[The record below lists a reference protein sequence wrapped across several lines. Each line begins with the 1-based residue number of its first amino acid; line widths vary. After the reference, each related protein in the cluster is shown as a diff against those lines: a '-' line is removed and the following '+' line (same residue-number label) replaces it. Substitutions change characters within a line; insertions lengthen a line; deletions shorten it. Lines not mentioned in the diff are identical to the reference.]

1 MRDVVQ
7 WTAPAP
13 LWPEAAGAAEIA
25 VRRRT
30 LRRPAILRFASDKF
44 MDDYLALLEND
55 PARLSQLVAQPETW
69 RGPSPPVAP
78 VVRQP
83 AFLRP
88 LNRLRLASEKKNAK
102 TLATS
107 GGALTTLNGSASVA
121 ISDASASAPLK
132 LYQPAHQRFY
142 LITACLVCGRA
153 GLPDR
158 AVNPARDER
167 ASFVV
172 RRLLPPNFLDAN
184 GQIDRSQKLPDFDE
198 GSWEEYALATTAA
211 GTGWRKVSTA
221 SGGGIAPAARADVL
235 VAGEEQ
241 LPLFPVNYTQDD
253 GHRRRVLTG
262 FIPVGKREN
271 YMGAGALSGATAG
284 ANAATGD
291 ASATDNDRPVD
302 PRMMPLWLDVTE
314 PWTRLIERAGATYKM
329 FNPPPLPKTDDEA
342 FDPTAKKGTLKS
354 LREQIQTVSWYILLD
369 FAKYLEQYLPGVWKT
384 VTGAATPALSAPEAA
399 LVGAL
404 AATAFD
410 QATYTKLTNE
420 TPAAADELKSL
431 VKGVGYQAKD
441 VSKTL
446 ADALKAIRGG
456 TPLDAAKAAKLED
469 DLESVST
476 AYLRDNPDAKWPT
489 FLFPLA
495 DTEFEGPLAPKAP
508 GATDDTDRFLKA
520 AGRVS
525 HLASLVAAALPEGE
539 SSYAAP
545 LPLAAQKVLDTRE
558 GWFVVR
564 CVYERP
570 ECGPVDPPV
579 VSAPTRAF
587 QLASFFDPDA
597 PARPIRI
604 AMPLDTSPAGLRK
617 FDKNTAF
624 MISDML
630 CGQIDRAKGMNL
642 GDLVRS
648 VLPWPLHKD
657 LSAPDKG
664 PCKEPG
670 GTLEFGMICSLSIP
684 IITICALLLLM
695 IIVNLLDIIFRWL
708 PYFLICFPLPGF
720 SAKKAKG

>member
-7 WTAPAP
+7 WTSPAP
-13 LWPEAAGAAEIA
+13 LWPEAADATEIA
-25 VRRRT
+25 VRRLT
-30 LRRPAILRFASDKF
+30 LRRPAILRFASDDF
-44 MDDYLALLEND
+44 MDDYLALMEND

-69 RGPSPPVAP
+69 RAPTPAVAP
-78 VVRQP
+78 VVERP

-88 LNRLRLASEKKNAK
+88 LSRLRLAAEKKRSNALA
-102 TLATS
+102 LAT
-107 GGALTTLNGSASVA
+107 GGALTATGGANA
-121 ISDASASAPLK
+121 APLK
-132 LYQPAHQRFY
+132 LYQPAHQRYY

-158 AVNPARDER
+158 ALNPARDER

-172 RRLLPPNFLDAN
+172 RRLLPPNFLNAS
-184 GQIDRSQKLPDFDE
+184 GQADRAQKLPAFDE
-198 GSWEEYALATTAA
+198 RGWEEYALVTNATGA
-211 GTGWRKVSTA
+211 GWQKVVAVGALSRPDA
-221 SGGGIAPAARADVL
+221 L
-235 VAGEEQ
+235 VAGEER

-253 GHRRRVLTG
+253 GRRRRVLTG
-262 FIPVGKREN
+262 LIPVGKREH
-271 YMGAGALSGATAG
+271 YMGAGARTNANSGAGGG
-284 ANAATGD
+284 AAD
-291 ASATDNDRPVD
+291 ASVKDYDQPVD

-314 PWTRLIERAGATYKM
+314 PWTRLIERAAASYNM
-329 FNPPPLPKTDDEA
+329 FNPPPLPLTDDDP
-342 FDPTAKKGTLKS
+342 FDATAKKASVKS
-354 LREQIQTVSWYILLD
+354 LREQVQTVSWYILLD
-369 FAKYLEQYLPGVWKT
+369 FAKFLEQYLPGVWAS
-384 VTGAATPALSAPEAA
+384 VTGQATPALSAADIA
-399 LVGAL
+399 LASAL

-410 QATYTKLTNE
+410 NATFTKLTNE
-420 TPAAADELKSL
+420 SPAAADELKSL
-431 VKGVGYQAKD
+431 VTGVGYQAQD
-441 VSKTL
+441 VVKTL
-446 ADALKAIRGG
+446 ADALKAVRGG
-456 TPLDAAKAAKLED
+456 APLDAAKAAKIAD

-476 AYLRDNPDAKWPT
+476 SYLRDNPDAKWPT

-495 DTEFEGPLAPKAP
+495 DTEFEGPLPPKAS
-508 GATDDTDRFLKA
+508 GATDDPDRFLKA
-520 AGRVS
+520 AARVAN
-525 HLASLVAAALPEGE
+525 LASLVAAALAEQKTP
-539 SSYAAP
+539 YVAAP

-604 AMPLDTSPAGLRK
+604 AMPVDTSPAGLRK

-630 CGQIDRAKGMNL
+630 CGQIDRAKGMSL

-670 GTLEFGMICSLSIP
+670 GSLEFGMICSLSIP

-708 PYFLICFPLPGF
+708 PYFLICFPLPGI

>member
-13 LWPEAAGAAEIA
+13 LWPEAADATELA

-30 LRRPAILRFASDKF
+30 LRRPAILRFASDTF
-44 MDDYLALLEND
+44 MEDYLALLEND

-69 RGPSPPVAP
+69 RGPTPPIAP
-78 VVRQP
+78 VVKRP

-88 LNRLRLASEKKNAK
+88 LNRLRLASEKKRTK
-102 TLATS
+102 SLATS
-107 GGALTTLNGSASVA
+107 GGALAKLSGDASLVTSASTT
-121 ISDASASAPLK
+121 PLK

-158 AVNPARDER
+158 ALNPARDER

-172 RRLLPPNFLDAN
+172 RRLLPPNFLDAS
-184 GQIDRSQKLPDFDE
+184 GQIDREQKMPAFDE
-198 GSWEEYALATTAA
+198 ASWEEYALVTNAS
-211 GTGWRKVSTA
+211 GTGWQKVGAGGST
-221 SGGGIAPAARADVL
+221 RADAL

-253 GHRRRVLTG
+253 GRRRRVLTG
-262 FIPVGKREN
+262 LVPVGKREA
-271 YMGAGALSGATAG
+271 YMGASALSNSAPDNGAE
-284 ANAATGD
+284 D
-291 ASATDNDRPVD
+291 ADVKEYDKPVD

-329 FNPPPLPKTDDEA
+329 FNPPSLPKTADEA
-342 FDPTAKKGTLKS
+342 FDATAKKETLKS

-369 FAKYLEQYLPGVWKT
+369 FAKFLEQYLPDVWAT
-384 VTGAATPALSAPEAA
+384 VMGTATPTLSTPETTLVNALKQ
-399 LVGAL
+399 
-404 AATAFD
+404 TAFD
-410 QATYTKLTNE
+410 QTTFTKLTNE
-420 TPAAADELKSL
+420 NPIASDELKSL
-431 VKGVGYQAKD
+431 VKGVAYQAQD
-441 VSKTL
+441 VVKTL

-456 TPLDAAKAAKLED
+456 TPLDETKAAKIAD
-469 DLESVST
+469 NLESVAAS
-476 AYLRDNPDAKWPT
+476 YLRDNPDAKWPT

-495 DTEFEGPLAPKAP
+495 DTEFKGPLPPKAS
-508 GATDDTDRFLKA
+508 GVVDESDQFLKA
-520 AGRVS
+520 AQRVS
-525 HLASLVAAALPEGE
+525 NLASLVAAALNEQE
-539 SSYAAP
+539 TTYAAP

-558 GWFVVR
+558 GWFTVR

-579 VSAPTRAF
+579 VSAPTQPF

-604 AMPLDTSPAGLRK
+604 AMPIDTSPAGLRK

-630 CGQIDRAKGMNL
+630 CGQIDRAKGMSL

-670 GTLEFGMICSLSIP
+670 GSLEFGMICSLSIP

-708 PYFLICFPLPGF
+708 PYFLICFPLPGI

>member
-13 LWPEAAGAAEIA
+13 LWPEAADATELA

-30 LRRPAILRFASDKF
+30 LRRPAILRFASDNF
-44 MDDYLALLEND
+44 MDDYLALMEND

-69 RGPSPPVAP
+69 RGPTPPIAP
-78 VVRQP
+78 VVKRP

-88 LNRLRLASEKKNAK
+88 LNRLRLAAEKKKSKA
-102 TLATS
+102 LATS
-107 GGALTTLNGSASVA
+107 GGALTTTTGTGVA
-121 ISDASASAPLK
+121 PDAPLK

-158 AVNPARDER
+158 ALNPARDER

-172 RRLLPPNFLDAN
+172 RRLLPPNFLNAN
-184 GQIDRSQKLPDFDE
+184 GQTNREQKLPAFDE
-198 GSWEEYALATTAA
+198 ASWEEYALVKTAA
-211 GTGWRKVSTA
+211 GTGWRKVVAGVTT
-221 SGGGIAPAARADVL
+221 RADVL

-262 FIPVGKREN
+262 LVPVGKREN
-271 YMGAGALSGATAG
+271 YMGASALANAPAG
-284 ANAATGD
+284 ADDATVKD
-291 ASATDNDRPVD
+291 YDKPVD

-314 PWTRLIERAGATYKM
+314 PWTRLIERAGASFKM
-329 FNPPPLPKTDDEA
+329 FNPSPLPKTDDKA
-342 FDPTAKKGTLKS
+342 FDATAKKETLKS

-369 FAKYLEQYLPGVWKT
+369 FAKFLEQYLPDVWTT
-384 VTGAATPALSAPEAA
+384 VIGTATPTLSAPETT
-399 LVGAL
+399 LVNAL
-404 AATAFD
+404 AQTAFE
-410 QATYTKLTNE
+410 QATFTKLTNE
-420 TPAAADELKSL
+420 NPAAADELKSL

-441 VSKTL
+441 VVKTL
-446 ADALKAIRGG
+446 ADALRAIKGGAPLNETKAKQIEG
-456 TPLDAAKAAKLED
+456 
-469 DLESVST
+469 DLESVATS
-476 AYLRDNPDAKWPT
+476 YLRDNPNARWPT

-495 DTEFEGPLAPKAP
+495 DSEFEGPLPPKASGVADSP
-508 GATDDTDRFLKA
+508 DQFLKA
-520 AGRVS
+520 AQRVS
-525 HLASLVAAALPEGE
+525 NLANLVAAALKEQE
-539 SSYAAP
+539 TTFAAP

-558 GWFVVR
+558 GWFTVR

-579 VSAPTRAF
+579 VSAQTRAF

-604 AMPLDTSPAGLRK
+604 AMPIDTSPAGLRK

-630 CGQIDRAKGMNL
+630 CGQIDRAKGMSL

-657 LSAPDKG
+657 LSAPDTG

-670 GTLEFGMICSLSIP
+670 GSLEFGMICSLSIP

-708 PYFLICFPLPGF
+708 PYFLICFPLPGI

>member
-13 LWPEAAGAAEIA
+13 LWPEATAATELA

-30 LRRPAILRFASDKF
+30 LRRPAILRFASDTF
-44 MDDYLALLEND
+44 MDDYLALMEND
-55 PARLSQLVAQPETW
+55 PARLSQLVAVPETW
-69 RGPSPPVAP
+69 RGPAPTPAPVA
-78 VVRQP
+78 RKP

-88 LNRLRLASEKKNAK
+88 LNRLRLVAEQKKSKA
-102 TLATS
+102 LAPAGGALVPS
-107 GGALTTLNGSASVA
+107 GGAPVSAA
-121 ISDASASAPLK
+121 APLK

-158 AVNPARDER
+158 ALDPARDER

-172 RRLLPPNFLDAN
+172 RRLLPPNFLSAN
-184 GQIDRSQKLPDFDE
+184 GTIDRTQKLPAFDE
-198 GSWEEYALATTAA
+198 GSWEEYALVTTATGA
-211 GTGWRKVSTA
+211 GWQKVVVA
-221 SGGGIAPAARADVL
+221 GGNTRADAL

-253 GHRRRVLTG
+253 GRRRRVLTG
-262 FIPVGKREN
+262 LVPVGKREN
-271 YMGAGALSGATAG
+271 YMGAGALANANNAG
-284 ANAATGD
+284 AAAVMED
-291 ASATDNDRPVD
+291 YDQPVD

-314 PWTRLIERAGATYKM
+314 PWTRLIEQAGASDKM
-329 FNPPPLPKTDDEA
+329 FNPPPLPKTDDDP
-342 FDPTAKKGTLKS
+342 FDETAKKETLKS
-354 LREQIQTVSWYILLD
+354 LREQIQTVSWYVLLD
-369 FAKYLEQYLPGVWKT
+369 FAAFLERYLPDVWAT
-384 VTGAATPALSAPEAA
+384 VMGKGTPTLSAAETA
-399 LVGAL
+399 LVTAFTQ
-404 AATAFD
+404 TAFD
-410 QATYTKLTNE
+410 AATYTKLTNE
-420 TPAAADELKSL
+420 NAAGADELKSL
-431 VKGVGYQAKD
+431 VKGVSYQAQD
-441 VSKTL
+441 VVKTL
-446 ADALKAIRGG
+446 ADALKAVKGG
-456 TPLDAAKAAKLED
+456 TPLDDAKATKIAD

-476 AYLRDNPDAKWPT
+476 AYFRNAPDAKWPA

-508 GATDDTDRFLKA
+508 NVADDPDKFLKA
-520 AGRVS
+520 AQRVS
-525 HLASLVAAALPEGE
+525 HLASLVAAALKDQTTT
-539 SSYAAP
+539 SNAP

-558 GWFVVR
+558 GWFAVR

-570 ECGPVDPPV
+570 ECGPIDPPV

-587 QLASFFDPDA
+587 QLAGFFDPDA

-630 CGQIDRAKGMNL
+630 CGQIDRAKGMSL

-670 GTLEFGMICSLSIP
+670 GSLEFGMICSLSIP

-695 IIVNLLDIIFRWL
+695 IIVSLLNIIFSWL
-708 PYFLICFPLPGF
+708 PYFLICFPLPGA
-720 SAKKAKG
+720 SGKKAKG

>member
-1 MRDVVQ
+1 VQ

-13 LWPEAAGAAEIA
+13 LWPEAAGAAELA

-30 LRRPAILRFASDKF
+30 LRRPAILRFASDTF
-44 MDDYLALLEND
+44 MDDYLALMEND

-69 RGPSPPVAP
+69 RGPTPPVAP
-78 VVRQP
+78 VAKQP
-83 AFLRP
+83 AFLRS
-88 LNRLRLASEKKNAK
+88 LTRLRLASEKKRSKA
-102 TLATS
+102 LATS
-107 GGALTTLNGSASVA
+107 GGTLTTTSGSTNATSN
-121 ISDASASAPLK
+121 APLK

-158 AVNPARDER
+158 ALNPARDER
-167 ASFVV
+167 ASFVI
-172 RRLLPPNFLDAN
+172 RRLLPPNFLNAN
-184 GQIDRSQKLPDFDE
+184 GQADREQKMPAFDE
-198 GSWEEYALATTAA
+198 AGWEEYALVRTAA
-211 GTGWRKVSTA
+211 GTGWRKVVA
-221 SGGGIAPAARADVL
+221 GGNARSDVL
-235 VAGEEQ
+235 VTGEEQ

-262 FIPVGKREN
+262 FIPVGKREH
-271 YMGAGALSGATAG
+271 YMGASALSAAP
-284 ANAATGD
+284 AATGD
-291 ASATDNDRPVD
+291 ATEDAPVKDYDQPID

-329 FNPPPLPKTDDEA
+329 FNPPSLPKTDDEP
-342 FDPTAKKGTLKS
+342 FDTTAKKETLKS
-354 LREQIQTVSWYILLD
+354 LREQVQTISWYIVLD
-369 FAKYLEQYLPGVWKT
+369 FAAFLERFLPGVWDT
-384 VTGAATPALSAPEAA
+384 
-399 LVGAL
+399 L
-404 AATAFD
+404 AATATPTLSTAESALLDALKATAFD
-410 QATYTKLTNE
+410 AATFTKLTNE
-420 TPAAADELKSL
+420 TPVAADELKSL
-431 VKGVGYQAKD
+431 VKGVGYEAED
-441 VSKTL
+441 VVKTL
-446 ADALKAIRGG
+446 ADALVAVRGG
-456 TPLDAAKAAKLED
+456 KPLDETKAAKIAA
-469 DLESVST
+469 DLEAVS
-476 AYLRDNPDAKWPT
+476 APYLRNNPDAMWPT

-495 DTEFEGPLAPKAP
+495 DTEFEGPLPPKAP
-508 GATDDTDRFLKA
+508 GVVDDPDRFLKA
-520 AGRVS
+520 AQRVS
-525 HLASLVAAALPEGE
+525 NLAGLVAAALKDQETT
-539 SSYAAP
+539 SAAP
-545 LPLAAQKVLDTRE
+545 VPLAAQKVLDTRE
-558 GWFVVR
+558 GWFLVR

-579 VSAPTRAF
+579 VSAPTSAF

-664 PCKEPG
+664 PCKEPD

-708 PYFLICFPLPGF
+708 PYFLICFPLPGI

>member
-13 LWPEAAGAAEIA
+13 LWPEATAATELA

-30 LRRPAILRFASDKF
+30 LRRPAILRFASDTF
-44 MDDYLALLEND
+44 MDDYLALMEND

-69 RGPSPPVAP
+69 RGPTPPVAP

-88 LNRLRLASEKKNAK
+88 LSRLRLASEQKKSK
-102 TLATS
+102 SLTTS
-107 GGALTTLNGSASVA
+107 SAALTTSSGANTAST
-121 ISDASASAPLK
+121 APLK

-158 AVNPARDER
+158 ALNPAREER

-172 RRLLPPNFLDAN
+172 RRLLPPNFLNAN
-184 GQIDRSQKLPDFDE
+184 GLADREQKMPAFDE
-198 GSWEEYALATTAA
+198 ATWEEYALVTTAA
-211 GTGWRKVSTA
+211 GTGWQKVFA
-221 SGGGIAPAARADVL
+221 GVNARADVL

-241 LPLFPVNYTQDD
+241 LPLFPINYTQDD

-262 FIPVGKREN
+262 LIPVGKREH
-271 YMGAGALSGATAG
+271 YMGASALSSASAG
-284 ANAATGD
+284 ADLADD
-291 ASATDNDRPVD
+291 ASVKDYDKPVD

-314 PWTRLIERAGATYKM
+314 PWTRLIERAAATYNM
-329 FNPPPLPKTDDEA
+329 FNPPLPPALPLTDDDP
-342 FDPTAKKGTLKS
+342 FDDKAKPGTLKS
-354 LREQIQTVSWYILLD
+354 LREQIQTISWYILLD
-369 FAKYLEQYLPGVWKT
+369 FAKFLEQYLPDVWAT
-384 VTGAATPALSAPEAA
+384 VAGTATPTLSTPETTLVNALTQ
-399 LVGAL
+399 
-404 AATAFD
+404 TAFD
-410 QATYTKLTNE
+410 AATFTKLTNE
-420 TPAAADELKSL
+420 TPAASDELKSL
-431 VKGVGYQAKD
+431 VKGVGYQPQN
-441 VSKTL
+441 VVKTL
-446 ADALKAIRGG
+446 AAALKAIRGG
-456 TPLDAAKAAKLED
+456 TPIDAAKAKKIED
-469 DLESVST
+469 DLESVTNS
-476 AYLRDNPDAKWPT
+476 YLRDNPDAKWPT

-495 DTEFEGPLAPKAP
+495 DTEFEGPLPPKAS
-508 GATDDTDRFLKA
+508 GATDNPDRFLKA
-520 AGRVS
+520 AERVAN
-525 HLASLVAAALPEGE
+525 LANLVAAALKEQE
-539 SSYAAP
+539 TTYAAP

-558 GWFVVR
+558 GWFTVR

-579 VSAPTRAF
+579 VSASTRAF
-587 QLASFFDPDA
+587 QLAGFFDPDA

-604 AMPLDTSPAGLRK
+604 AMPIDTSPAGLRK

-630 CGQIDRAKGMNL
+630 CGQIDRAKGMSL

-664 PCKEPG
+664 PCKEPDG
-670 GTLEFGMICSLSIP
+670 SLEFGMICSLSIP

-695 IIVNLLDIIFRWL
+695 IIVNLLDIIFRWM
-708 PYFLICFPLPGF
+708 PYFLICFPLPGI
-720 SAKKAKG
+720 SSKKAKG

>member
-13 LWPEAAGAAEIA
+13 LWPEAADASEVAL
-25 VRRRT
+25 RRRT
-30 LRRPAILRFASDKF
+30 LRRPAILRFASDNF

-55 PARLSQLVAQPETW
+55 PSRLSQLVAQPETW
-69 RGPSPPVAP
+69 RGPTPPITP
-78 VVRQP
+78 VVRRP

-88 LNRLRLASEKKNAK
+88 LSRLRLAAEKKRSKA
-102 TLATS
+102 LATS
-107 GGALTTLNGSASVA
+107 SSGLSPTSGDTSIAPVA
-121 ISDASASAPLK
+121 TSAPLK

-142 LITACLVCGRA
+142 LVTACLVCGRA

-158 AVNPARDER
+158 ALNPARDER

-184 GQIDRSQKLPDFDE
+184 GQADRAQKLPKFDE
-198 GSWEEYALATTAA
+198 QGWEEYALVTNAA
-211 GTGWRKVSTA
+211 GTGWQKV
-221 SGGGIAPAARADVL
+221 AAGVATRADVL

-253 GHRRRVLTG
+253 GRRRRVLTG
-262 FIPVGKREN
+262 FIPVGKRES
-271 YMGAGALSGATAG
+271 YMGASALPSAPAG
-284 ANAATGD
+284 TEAAPEAAPSKD
-291 ASATDNDRPVD
+291 YDRPID

-314 PWTRLIERAGATYKM
+314 PWTRLIERASASYNM
-329 FNPPPLPKTDDEA
+329 FNPPPLPKTDDVA
-342 FDPTAKKGTLKS
+342 FDSTAKKETLKS

-369 FAKYLEQYLPGVWKT
+369 FATFLKQYLPDVWAT
-384 VTGAATPALSAPEAA
+384 VAGQATRALSTAETA
-399 LVGAL
+399 LLDAL
-404 AATAFD
+404 TDTAFD
-410 QATYTKLTNE
+410 NATFSKLTNE
-420 TPAAADELKSL
+420 TPSAADELKSL
-431 VKGVGYQAKD
+431 VKGVGYQAED
-441 VSKTL
+441 VVKTL
-446 ADALKAIRGG
+446 ADALVAVRGG
-456 TPLDAAKAAKLED
+456 TPLDETKAAKIAG
-469 DLESVST
+469 DLEAVSNS
-476 AYLRDNPDAKWPT
+476 YLRDNPDAMWPT

-495 DTEFEGPLAPKAP
+495 DTEFEGPLPPKA
-508 GATDDTDRFLKA
+508 ADSVDDPNRFLKA
-520 AGRVS
+520 AARVAN
-525 HLASLVAAALPEGE
+525 LASLVADALLEQE
-539 SSYAAP
+539 TSYAAP

-558 GWFVVR
+558 GWFVLR

-570 ECGPVDPPV
+570 ECGPIDPPV
-579 VSAPTRAF
+579 VSAPTSAF

-708 PYFLICFPLPGF
+708 PYFLICFPLPGI
-720 SAKKAKG
+720 SAKKAQG

>member
-1 MRDVVQ
+1 VQ

-13 LWPEAAGAAEIA
+13 LWPEAADATELA

-30 LRRPAILRFASDKF
+30 LRRPAILRFASDTF
-44 MDDYLALLEND
+44 MEDYLALLEND

-69 RGPSPPVAP
+69 RGPTPPIAP
-78 VVRQP
+78 VVKRP

-88 LNRLRLASEKKNAK
+88 LNRLRLASEKKR
-102 TLATS
+102 TRSLATS
-107 GGALTTLNGSASVA
+107 GGALTKTGGGESLANSASA
-121 ISDASASAPLK
+121 APLK

-158 AVNPARDER
+158 ALNPARDER

-172 RRLLPPNFLDAN
+172 RRLLPPNFLNAS
-184 GQIDRSQKLPDFDE
+184 GQIDREQKLPAFSK
-198 GSWEEYALATTAA
+198 GSWEEYALVTTAA
-211 GTGWRKVSTA
+211 GTGWQKVVAGA
-221 SGGGIAPAARADVL
+221 SARADAL
-235 VAGEEQ
+235 VAGEDQ

-253 GHRRRVLTG
+253 GRRRRVLTG
-262 FIPVGKREN
+262 LVPVGRRES
-271 YMGAGALSGATAG
+271 YMGAGALSNAAAG
-284 ANAATGD
+284 ADDEADD
-291 ASATDNDRPVD
+291 AEVKDYDKPID

-314 PWTRLIERAGATYKM
+314 PWTRLIERAGASYKM
-329 FNPPPLPKTDDEA
+329 FNPPPLPKTDDAA
-342 FDPTAKKGTLKS
+342 FDATAKKETLKS

-369 FAKYLEQYLPGVWKT
+369 FAKFLEQYLPDVWTT
-384 VTGAATPALSAPEAA
+384 VTGTATPTLSTPETTLVNALKQ
-399 LVGAL
+399 
-404 AATAFD
+404 TAFD
-410 QATYTKLTNE
+410 GTTFTKLTNE
-420 TPAAADELKSL
+420 NPIASDELKSL

-441 VSKTL
+441 VVKTL

-456 TPLDAAKAAKLED
+456 APLDETKAAKIADNLETVAT
-469 DLESVST
+469 S
-476 AYLRDNPDAKWPT
+476 YLRDNPDAKWPT

-495 DTEFEGPLAPKAP
+495 DTEFEGPLPPKAS
-508 GATDDTDRFLKA
+508 GVADETDQFLKA
-520 AGRVS
+520 AQRVS
-525 HLASLVAAALPEGE
+525 NLASLVAAALKEQE
-539 SSYAAP
+539 TTYAAP

-558 GWFVVR
+558 GWFTVR

-579 VSAPTRAF
+579 VSAPTQPF

-604 AMPLDTSPAGLRK
+604 AMPIDTSPAGLRK

-630 CGQIDRAKGMNL
+630 CGQIDRAKGMSL

-670 GTLEFGMICSLSIP
+670 GSLEFGMICSLSIP

-708 PYFLICFPLPGF
+708 PYFLICFPLPGV

>member
-13 LWPEAAGAAEIA
+13 LWPEAADATELA

-30 LRRPAILRFASDKF
+30 LRRPAILRFASDTF
-44 MDDYLALLEND
+44 MEDYLALLEND

-69 RGPSPPVAP
+69 RGPTPPIAP
-78 VVRQP
+78 VVKRP

-88 LNRLRLASEKKNAK
+88 LNRLRLASEKKRTK
-102 TLATS
+102 SLATA
-107 GGALTTLNGSASVA
+107 GGALTKTGGAASLANSAGA
-121 ISDASASAPLK
+121 APLK

-158 AVNPARDER
+158 ALNPARDER

-172 RRLLPPNFLDAN
+172 RRLLPPNFLNAS
-184 GQIDRSQKLPDFDE
+184 GQTDREQKLPAFDE
-198 GSWEEYALATTAA
+198 ASWEEYALVTGAA
-211 GTGWRKVSTA
+211 GTGWRKVVAGGST
-221 SGGGIAPAARADVL
+221 RADAL

-253 GHRRRVLTG
+253 GRRRRVLTG
-262 FIPVGKREN
+262 LVPVGRREN
-271 YMGAGALSGATAG
+271 YMGASALSNSVAVADAG
-284 ANAATGD
+284 AED
-291 ASATDNDRPVD
+291 ADVKDYDRPVD

-314 PWTRLIERAGATYKM
+314 PWTRLIERAGATYNM
-329 FNPPPLPKTDDEA
+329 FNPPPLPKTDDDP
-342 FDPTAKKGTLKS
+342 FDATAKKETLKS

-369 FAKYLEQYLPGVWKT
+369 FAKFLEQYLPDVWAT
-384 VTGAATPALSAPEAA
+384 VMGTATPTLSTPESTLVNALKQ
-399 LVGAL
+399 
-404 AATAFD
+404 TAFD
-410 QATYTKLTNE
+410 QATFTKLTNE
-420 TPAAADELKSL
+420 NPIASDELKSL

-441 VSKTL
+441 VVKTL

-456 TPLDAAKAAKLED
+456 APLDETKAAKIAD
-469 DLESVST
+469 DLESVATS
-476 AYLRDNPDAKWPT
+476 YLRDNPDAKWPT

-495 DTEFEGPLAPKAP
+495 DTEFEGPLAPKAS
-508 GATDDTDRFLKA
+508 GVVDETDQFLKA
-520 AGRVS
+520 AQRVS
-525 HLASLVAAALPEGE
+525 NLASLVAAALKEQE
-539 SSYAAP
+539 TTFAAP

-558 GWFVVR
+558 GWFTVR

-570 ECGPVDPPV
+570 ECGPIDPPV
-579 VSAPTRAF
+579 VSAPTQPF

-604 AMPLDTSPAGLRK
+604 AMPIDTSPAGLRK

-630 CGQIDRAKGMNL
+630 CGQIDRAKGMSL

-670 GTLEFGMICSLSIP
+670 GSLEFGMICSLSIP

-708 PYFLICFPLPGF
+708 PYFLICFPLPGV

>member
-13 LWPEAAGAAEIA
+13 LWPEATGAAEIA

-30 LRRPAILRFASDKF
+30 LRRPAILRFASDTF

-69 RGPSPPVAP
+69 RGPTPPIAP

-83 AFLRP
+83 AFLRT
-88 LNRLRLASEKKNAK
+88 LSRLRLAPGNKKLKSA
-102 TLATS
+102 ATAD
-107 GGALTTLNGSASVA
+107 GALTTTNSGGGALVV
-121 ISDASASAPLK
+121 SDATTTGASLK

-158 AVNPARDER
+158 ALNPARAER

-172 RRLLPPNFLDAN
+172 RRLLPPNFFDAN
-184 GQIDRSQKLPDFDE
+184 GQVDRVEKLPDFDE
-198 GSWEEYALATTAA
+198 ESWEEYALVTTAA
-211 GTGWRKVSTA
+211 GMGWRKVVAGA
-221 SGGGIAPAARADVL
+221 SAARADAL

-253 GHRRRVLTG
+253 GRRRRVLSG
-262 FIPVGKREN
+262 FIPVGKRER
-271 YMGAGALSGATAG
+271 YMGAGAL
-284 ANAATGD
+284 AATSAGTESAADD
-291 ASATDNDRPVD
+291 ASVKDYDRPVD

-314 PWTRLIERAGATYKM
+314 PWTRLIERAGATYNM
-329 FNPPPLPKTDDEA
+329 FTPPLSPVTDDVAFKPEA
-342 FDPTAKKGTLKS
+342 KPETLKS
-354 LREQIQTVSWYILLD
+354 LREQVQTISWYILLD
-369 FAKYLEQYLPGVWKT
+369 FAAFLEHNLPDVWNT
-384 VTGAATPALSAPEAA
+384 VIGKAAPTLSDAETAVLNALTQ
-399 LVGAL
+399 
-404 AATAFD
+404 TAFD
-410 QATYTKLTNE
+410 QTTFNQLTNE
-420 TPAAADELKSL
+420 NPSAADELKSL

-441 VSKTL
+441 VFKTL
-446 ADALKAIRGG
+446 ADALVAVSGG
-456 TPLDAAKAAKLED
+456 KPFDEAKAAKIAG

-476 AYLRDNPDAKWPT
+476 SYLRDKPDAMWPT

-495 DTEFEGPLAPKAP
+495 DTEFEGPLPPKAP
-508 GATDDTDRFLKA
+508 DAVDDPDRFLKA
-520 AGRVS
+520 AARVS
-525 HLASLVAAALPEGE
+525 NLARLVAAALAEQE
-539 SSYAAP
+539 TSSAMP

-558 GWFVVR
+558 GWFVAR

-570 ECGPVDPPV
+570 ECGPIDPPV
-579 VSAPTRAF
+579 VSAPTSAF

-670 GTLEFGMICSLSIP
+670 GALEFGMICSLSIP

-708 PYFLICFPLPGF
+708 PYFLICFPLPGV
-720 SAKKAKG
+720 SAKKAKS

>member
-13 LWPEAAGAAEIA
+13 LWPEATAATELS

-30 LRRPAILRFASDKF
+30 LRRPAILRFATDNF
-44 MDDYLALLEND
+44 MDDYLALMEND
-55 PARLSQLVAQPETW
+55 PARLSQYIAEPETW
-69 RGPSPPVAP
+69 RGPMQTPAP
-78 VVRQP
+78 VVRKP

-88 LNRLRLASEKKNAK
+88 LNRLRLAAEQKKSKA
-102 TLATS
+102 LAAQGGALMIS
-107 GGALTTLNGSASVA
+107 GGAPVSP
-121 ISDASASAPLK
+121 DKPLK

-158 AVNPARDER
+158 ALNPARDER
-167 ASFVV
+167 ASFVI
-172 RRLLPPNFLDAN
+172 RRMMPPNFLGAN
-184 GQIDRSQKLPDFDE
+184 GTIDRTQKLPAFDE
-198 GSWEEYALATTAA
+198 ATWEEYALVTTATGA
-211 GTGWRKVSTA
+211 GWQKVIVAGANT
-221 SGGGIAPAARADVL
+221 RADAL

-253 GHRRRVLTG
+253 GRRRRVLTG
-262 FIPVGKREN
+262 LVPVGKREN
-271 YMGAGALSGATAG
+271 YMGAGAVANANNAG
-284 ANAATGD
+284 AD
-291 ASATDNDRPVD
+291 APPANDYDAPVD

-314 PWTRLIERAGATYKM
+314 PWTRLIERAGASDKM
-329 FNPPPLPKTDDEA
+329 FNPPSLPKTDDEPYDA
-342 FDPTAKKGTLKS
+342 AAKRDTLKS
-354 LREQIQTVSWYILLD
+354 LREQIQTVSWYVLLD
-369 FAKYLEQYLPGVWKT
+369 FAKLLEQYLPDVWAT
-384 VTGAATPALSAPEAA
+384 VLGTATPALSTAEAA
-399 LVGAL
+399 LVNAL
-404 AATAFD
+404 KQTAFD
-410 QATYTKLTNE
+410 QTTYTKLTNE
-420 TPAAADELKSL
+420 NAAGADELKSL
-431 VKGVGYQAKD
+431 VKGVSYQAQD
-441 VSKTL
+441 VVKNL
-446 ADALKAIRGG
+446 ADALKAIKGG
-456 TPLDAAKAAKLED
+456 TPLNQTKAKKIED
-469 DLESVST
+469 DLEAVST
-476 AYLRDNPDAKWPT
+476 AYLRNAPDAKWPT

-495 DTEFEGPLAPKAP
+495 DTEFEGPLPPKAP
-508 GATDDTDRFLKA
+508 NVADDPDRFLKA
-520 AGRVS
+520 AARVS
-525 HLASLVAAALPEGE
+525 NLANLVAAALKEQPATAAAA
-539 SSYAAP
+539 AAP

-579 VSAPTRAF
+579 VSAPTCAF
-587 QLASFFDPDA
+587 QLAGFFDPDA

-630 CGQIDRAKGMNL
+630 CGQIDRAKGMSL

-670 GTLEFGMICSLSIP
+670 GSLEFGMICSLSIP
-684 IITICALLLLM
+684 IITICALILLM
-695 IIVNLLDIIFRWL
+695 IIVSLLNIIFSWL
-708 PYFLICFPLPGF
+708 PYFLICFPLPGI
-720 SAKKAKG
+720 SGKKAKG

>member
-13 LWPEAAGAAEIA
+13 LWPEASGAAEIA
-25 VRRRT
+25 ARRRT
-30 LRRPAILRFASDKF
+30 LRRPAILRFASDAF

-69 RGPSPPVAP
+69 RGPTPPIAP
-78 VVRQP
+78 VVKQP
-83 AFLRP
+83 AFLRT
-88 LNRLRLASEKKNAK
+88 LSRLRLASENKRAK
-102 TLATS
+102 SAATA
-107 GGALTTLNGSASVA
+107 GGALTTTSGGTSVA
-121 ISDASASAPLK
+121 SAATAAPLK

-158 AVNPARDER
+158 ALNPARDER

-184 GQIDRSQKLPDFDE
+184 GQVDRTEKLPDFDA
-198 GSWEEYALATTAA
+198 GSWEEYALVTTAA
-211 GTGWRKVSTA
+211 GTGWRRVA
-221 SGGGIAPAARADVL
+221 AGGNAARADVL
-235 VAGEEQ
+235 VTGEEQ

-253 GHRRRVLTG
+253 GRRRRVLSG
-262 FIPVGKREN
+262 FIPVGKREH
-271 YMGAGALSGATAG
+271 YMGASALSGTPAG
-284 ANAATGD
+284 ADAAAEM
-291 ASATDNDRPVD
+291 ASVKDYDRPID

-314 PWTRLIERAGATYKM
+314 PWTRLIERAGATSRM
-329 FNPPPLPKTDDEA
+329 FTPPSSPVTGDVKFKDEA
-342 FDPTAKKGTLKS
+342 KPETLKS

-369 FAKYLEQYLPGVWKT
+369 FAAFLERYLTGVWDT
-384 VTGAATPALSAPEAA
+384 VTGKAAPTLSDAEAA
-399 LVGAL
+399 LLDAL
-404 AATAFD
+404 SKTAFD
-410 QATYTKLTNE
+410 EATFSKLTNE
-420 TPAAADELKSL
+420 TPAAADELTSL
-431 VKGVGYQAKD
+431 VKGVGYQPKD
-441 VSKTL
+441 VVKTL
-446 ADALKAIRGG
+446 ADALVAVRGG
-456 TPLDAAKAAKLED
+456 KPYNETKAAKIAD

-476 AYLRDNPDAKWPT
+476 SYLRDKPDAMWPT

-495 DTEFEGPLAPKAP
+495 DTEFEGPLPPKDPTVA
-508 GATDDTDRFLKA
+508 DDPDRFLKA
-520 AGRVS
+520 AARVS
-525 HLASLVAAALPEGE
+525 HLARLVAAALSEQATE
-539 SSYAAP
+539 SAAP
-545 LPLAAQKVLDTRE
+545 LPLAAQKVMDTRE
-558 GWFVVR
+558 GWFVAR

-570 ECGPVDPPV
+570 ECGPIDPPV
-579 VSAPTRAF
+579 VSAPTSAF

-630 CGQIDRAKGMNL
+630 CGQIDRVKGMNL

-657 LSAPDKG
+657 LSAPDTG
-664 PCKEPG
+664 PCKQPG

-708 PYFLICFPLPGF
+708 PYFLICFPLPGI
-720 SAKKAKG
+720 SAKKAK